1 VLGAKLELTAD
12 KGASCSEAGQPSRLA
27 FASESVRW
35 RPDDFEQRQWLY
47 ICPWRGSWASAR
59 RISLGLAR
67 FSLGTVKNVS
77 WSKYGE
83 FLAFAVVLILIP
95 GLDFAVVTK
104 NTLAGGRRRGRW
116 TALGV
121 SSSNLAQ
128 GTAVAFGLSALI
140 VKVQPLFESIK
151 WAGVAYLAYLGVQ
164 ALRSARRGEYAPL
177 DGNGLASTAQNAAG
191 WRQGFISN
199 ITNPKVLVF
208 YLAVLPQFLAP
219 GAGLGWLLLLAWSH
233 AVLSLGYLL
242 VLVTGLHGAR
252 RLLMRQRVRRA
263 LDATTGAVLLGFGAR
278 LATEHV

>member
-1 VLGAKLELTAD
+1 M
-12 KGASCSEAGQPSRLA
+12 
-27 FASESVRW
+27 
-35 RPDDFEQRQWLY
+35 
-47 ICPWRGSWASAR
+47 
-59 RISLGLAR
+59 
-67 FSLGTVKNVS
+67 S

-83 FLAFAVVLILIP
+83 FLAFAMVLIVIP
-95 GLDFAVVTK
+95 GPDFAVVTK

-121 SSSNLAQ
+121 SSSNLVQ
-128 GTAVAFGLSALI
+128 GTAAAAGLGALI
-140 VKVQPLFESIK
+140 VMVQPLFESGK
-151 WAGVAYLAYLGVQ
+151 WAGVAYLACLGVQ

-177 DGNGLASTAQNAAG
+177 DGGDPASTARNAAG

-208 YLAVLPQFLAP
+208 YLAVLPQFLTSGAAP
-219 GAGLGWLLLLAWSH
+219 GWLLVMAWSH
-233 AVLSLGYLL
+233 AVLSLAYLF

-252 RLLMRQRVRRA
+252 RLLMRRRVRRA

>member
-1 VLGAKLELTAD
+1 
-12 KGASCSEAGQPSRLA
+12 
-27 FASESVRW
+27 VR
-35 RPDDFEQRQWLY
+35 
-47 ICPWRGSWASAR
+47 
-59 RISLGLAR
+59 
-67 FSLGTVKNVS
+67 NVS

-128 GTAVAFGLSALI
+128 GTAAAFGLSALI

-151 WAGVAYLAYLGVQ
+151 WAGVAYLA
-164 ALRSARRGEYAPL
+164 
-177 DGNGLASTAQNAAG
+177 
-191 WRQGFISN
+191 
-199 ITNPKVLVF
+199 
-208 YLAVLPQFLAP
+208 
-219 GAGLGWLLLLAWSH
+219 
-233 AVLSLGYLL
+233 YLL